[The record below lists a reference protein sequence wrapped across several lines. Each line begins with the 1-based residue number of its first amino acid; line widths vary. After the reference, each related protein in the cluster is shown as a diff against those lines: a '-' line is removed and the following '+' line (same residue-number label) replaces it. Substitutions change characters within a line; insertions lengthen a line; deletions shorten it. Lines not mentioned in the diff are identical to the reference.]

1 MTIANHFNTTS
12 ESGIRGAALT
22 INRAAPVTATPALVG
37 VIAVTIVTS
46 AVGGA
51 LGAAAA
57 GR

>member
-1 MTIANHFNTTS
+1 MTIADHFNTMSAT
-12 ESGIRGAALT
+12 GIRGAELT

-51 LGAAAA
+51 FGAAAA

>member
-1 MTIANHFNTTS
+1 MTIANHFNTLS
-12 ESGIRGAALT
+12 AAGIRDGELT
-22 INRAAPVTATPALVG
+22 INKAAPVTATPALVG
-37 VIAVTIVTS
+37 IIAVTVVTS